1 MVNNFIEKK
10 LRHRLFP
17 LRFPKFIRRSIYRIY
32 PNGCLNEMNQ
42 KSYVYKIY
50 SQENTGEDVL
60 FRAVADMW
68 AYSFSKRDS
77 IINAFL

>member
-1 MVNNFIEKK
+1 
-10 LRHRLFP
+10 
-17 LRFPKFIRRSIYRIY
+17 
-32 PNGCLNEMNQ
+32 MNQ